1 MTSLK
6 HSSPPRLIMPIRS
19 DFSALRRDW
28 TRWQLFFS
36 RDTMPQLSALTEAS
50 FRNTHAFRS
59 PGRRSDGSSQS
70 PLSHRTGD
78 RDIPCSAFPPEYIR
92 SEVETYLNYFH
103 DQPYCVF
110 TKEWLT
116 NSACLLPP
124 EIAFPL
130 VALTS
135 RFRRNFPGKIMT
147 DAPTTDYCAR
157 KAWNILSN
165 RYQNSELGLSFLQG
179 TFLMA
184 QLDFAEGR
192 SHRGYS
198 NVALGLRTLQS
209 GGLTRDEYASAR
221 GSAEIEARK
230 RITWSF
236 FMLDRY
242 YNASRNYSLC
252 LSDKYFTLPFPLP
265 DPTDPRRED
274 GPLST
279 GTLHDGP
286 RTLGEKIDHGI
297 IACLIRL
304 SAIWGKVT
312 EYIFEPFDKGAL
324 PPWRSGST
332 HAGLESDWLQFET
345 HFADTHRYMNVD
357 FKRRAR
363 EEPQCHTYLSTWLCV
378 QFLFHSTQGLL
389 HHPFVTMTKLR
400 QMEGNIPSTFLQKSY
415 ESSLIHS
422 RWIARF
428 VREMAEVDWEL
439 RDPFIGYLCAI
450 AATIQLEHTV
460 RSNQQLV
467 HQAKEDFRILVDFVT
482 KASVHWPNMRLLA
495 DRINK
500 LSARRNNYGSLYY
513 NQDGS
518 LGVLPRMPTSSN
530 IPRMSTEDEG
540 LMWDILDMSSSSSFS
555 EPPRFGDTPGETE
568 RTEETIVRPPDRSF
582 TALTPE
588 IFAGQ
593 RQTSLAPQF
602 PAGVSPLPRMGVDT
616 IDEAAIPE
624 WPFATREES
633 AGLASTMPDIPDWML
648 FGRYLPEQ
656 L

>member
-1 MTSLK
+1 MTSL
-6 HSSPPRLIMPIRS
+6 LQET
-19 DFSALRRDW
+19 L
-28 TRWQLFFS
+28 
-36 RDTMPQLSALTEAS
+36 PQLNALSEAS
-50 FRNTHAFRS
+50 YRNIQSFRS
-59 PGRRSDGSSQS
+59 PGRRSDGSGQS
-70 PLSHRTGD
+70 PLSFRSGE
-78 RDIPCSAFPPEYIR
+78 RDIPRTPFPPDYIR
-92 SEVETYLNYFH
+92 SEVEAYLQYFH

-116 NSACLLPP
+116 SNAGSLPP

-135 RFRRNFPGKIMT
+135 RFRRTSPGSMSP
-147 DAPTTDYCAR
+147 DVPTTDYCSR

-165 RYQNSELGLSFLQG
+165 RYQSSELSLSFLQG

-184 QLDFAEGR
+184 QLDFADGR
-192 SHRGYS
+192 SHRGYA

-209 GGLTRDEYASAR
+209 GGLTRDKYVSTRGAS
-221 GSAEIEARK
+221 ETEARK
-230 RITWSF
+230 RITWAF
-236 FMLDRY
+236 FMLDRC

-252 LSDKYFTLPFPLP
+252 LSDKYFTLPFPTP
-265 DPTDPRRED
+265 DPNDPRREE
-274 GPLST
+274 GPPPT

-286 RTLGEKIDHGI
+286 RTLGEKVDHGI
-297 IACLIRL
+297 LACLIRL
-304 SAIWGKVT
+304 SGIWGKVT
-312 EYIFEPFDKGAL
+312 EYIFEPFDKSSL
-324 PPWRSGST
+324 PPWRSGSA
-332 HAGLESDWLQFET
+332 HATLESDWLQFET

-389 HHPFVTMTKLR
+389 HHPFITMTKLR

-460 RSNQQLV
+460 RSNQQVVL
-467 HQAKEDFRILVDFVT
+467 QAKDDFRILVDFVT
-482 KASVHWPNMRLLA
+482 KASMHWPNMRVLV

-518 LGVLPRMPTSSN
+518 FGVLPRMPTSSN
-530 IPRMSTEDEG
+530 IPRMSAEDEA
-540 LMWDILDMSSSSSFS
+540 LMWDILDISSSSSFA
-555 EPPRFGDTPGETE
+555 EFPRLGDRLPQLQ
-568 RTEETIVRPPDRSF
+568 RPEDALMRSPENSII
-582 TALTPE
+582 AAPHE
-588 IFAGQ
+588 IFASSAD
-593 RQTSLAPQF
+593 RRPSLAPHF
-602 PAGVSPLPRMGVDT
+602 PPGISPLPLVGPDT
-616 IDEAAIPE
+616 MEDGAIPE
-624 WPFATREES
+624 WPFTTREES
-633 AGLASTMPDIPDWML
+633 AGLGPAMPDIPDWML